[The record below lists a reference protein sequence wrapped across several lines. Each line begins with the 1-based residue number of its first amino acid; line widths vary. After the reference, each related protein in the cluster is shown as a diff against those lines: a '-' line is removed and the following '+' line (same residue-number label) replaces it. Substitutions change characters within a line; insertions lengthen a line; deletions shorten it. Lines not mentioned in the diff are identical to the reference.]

1 MLNITIEW
9 INLTFVQLNSFLH
22 ILNILLIIILLFLVA
37 QEYSDKVAGLFII
50 NSRRYN
56 SILTVLTSL
65 RSLSQDYLQSVVQLR
80 ADTTTQASFIHWV
93 TFYQIKRYFQRPRW
107 YTFQMI
113 KYSLKIKLSYLL
125 KDYEKNYIKGYWNW
139 NGRF

>member
-9 INLTFVQLNSFLH
+9 IGLTFVQLNSFLH

-50 NSRRYN
+50 DSRRYN

-80 ADTTTQASFIHWV
+80 TDTTTQASFI
-93 TFYQIKRYFQRPRW
+93 P
-107 YTFQMI
+107 
-113 KYSLKIKLSYLL
+113 
-125 KDYEKNYIKGYWNW
+125 
-139 NGRF
+139 

>member
-50 NSRRYN
+50 DSRRYN

-80 ADTTTQASFIHWV
+80 ADTTTQASFIH
-93 TFYQIKRYFQRPRW
+93 
-107 YTFQMI
+107 
-113 KYSLKIKLSYLL
+113 
-125 KDYEKNYIKGYWNW
+125 
-139 NGRF
+139 